1 MPLDLLF
8 LEILVGIKIRIVKF
22 LEDCEF
28 LKFKILGHALNI
40 SSL

>member
-8 LEILVGIKIRIVKF
+8 LEILVGIKIVKF